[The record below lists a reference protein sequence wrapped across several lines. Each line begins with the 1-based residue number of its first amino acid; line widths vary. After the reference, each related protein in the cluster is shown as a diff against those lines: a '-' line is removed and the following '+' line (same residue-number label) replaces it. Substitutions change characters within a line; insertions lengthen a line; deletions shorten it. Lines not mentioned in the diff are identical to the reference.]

1 MRRVTL
7 TVPPSLAPGTY
18 YLTVVAENASGV
30 SAPSNEALVT
40 VGSSCTVPGA
50 PISFSATSNRDI
62 VTLSWAPNPSGGA
75 PAWYLLEVGSTSGAA
90 DLGVARI
97 GVPGIQQPALNGTY
111 YVRVRGENACG
122 IGPASDER
130 VLVVSYV
137 P

>member
-1 MRRVTL
+1 MTTL
-7 TVPPSLAPGTY
+7 QEWSFTDDLELNAAQVETLANTDRFVLRPQ
-18 YLTVVAENASGV
+18 
-30 SAPSNEALVT
+30 
-40 VGSSCTVPGA
+40 PGA
-50 PISFSATSNRDI
+50 SHRWRLSATSY
-62 VTLSWAPNPSGGA
+62 V
-75 PAWYLLEVGSTSGAA
+75 
-90 DLGVARI
+90 GVARI